1 MNNSI
6 PTGTVNAKKRPV
18 FKDSKGRTF
27 VKEGSKKVYVKK
39 LFMPTTNVAKSP
51 MIETGKIDAKKRK
64 VFKDSK
70 GRTYVK
76 PDGKKVYVKKLFT
89 PERPVTPVVL
99 KSPVADT
106 GKINSKERRV
116 LKDTKGRTYV
126 KEGDKKVYVRKLF
139 TPKVNR
145 IVPVV
150 RDEPKTR
157 ETKEPKTRKTKEPR
171 KLLVFRKKVAT
182 TPVVVDWRSTL
193 PEKFLC
199 ASRGL
204 RQKTSTCWFN
214 SALNGLVLSSA
225 SSKLLLEDMRKNLSK
240 EEIRELSDM
249 KVSDVCPKELSKK
262 FVYAYALKIH
272 DEFLQNKNKNESK
285 NLVDKM
291 FTPKALP
298 TPVAQ
303 GKKGY
308 YAIDAI
314 HQLLRR
320 VFPNKGRATIG
331 MLEEAK
337 RISNDTEF
345 LVYDTVITKLHDIP
359 PTIAGKFRLSH
370 ISYIVNLERTGELHA
385 VTAYICGKQKSIY
398 DSNRMGRLD
407 INWEVARNRKSILVY
422 SGASKLH
429 SIAYALY
436 IKE

>member
-1 MNNSI
+1 M
-6 PTGTVNAKKRPV
+6 GTVNTKKRPV

-89 PERPVTPVVL
+89 PERPITPVIL

-126 KEGDKKVYVRKLF
+126 KEGDKKVYVKKLF

-145 IVPVV
+145 IAPVV
-150 RDEPKTR
+150 RDESR
-157 ETKEPKTRKTKEPR
+157 SRKTKEPR

-182 TPVVVDWRSTL
+182 MPAVDWRSTL

-225 SSKLLLEDMRKNLSK
+225 SSKLLLEDMRKSLSK

-303 GKKGY
+303 GEKGY

-359 PTIAGKFRLSH
+359 PTVAGKFRLSH
-370 ISYIVNLERTGELHA
+370 ISYIVNLERTGEFHA
-385 VTAYICGKQKSIY
+385 VTAYICGRQKSIY

-407 INWEVARNRKSILVY
+407 INWEVARNRKSILAY

>member
-39 LFMPTTNVAKSP
+39 LFMPTTNIAKSP

-64 VFKDSK
+64 VFKNSK

-76 PDGKKVYVKKLFT
+76 EGSKKVYVKKLFT
-89 PERPVTPVVL
+89 PERPVTPVIL

-126 KEGDKKVYVRKLF
+126 KEGDKKVYVKKLF
-139 TPKVNR
+139 TPKINR
-145 IVPVV
+145 IAPVV
-150 RDEPKTR
+150 RDESRTL
-157 ETKEPKTRKTKEPR
+157 KTKEPR
-171 KLLVFRKKVAT
+171 KLLVFTKKVAT
-182 TPVVVDWRSTL
+182 IPAVDWRSTL

-303 GKKGY
+303 GEKGY

-370 ISYIVNLERTGELHA
+370 ISYIVNLERTGEFHA
-385 VTAYICGKQKSIY
+385 VTAYICGRQKSIY

-407 INWEVARNRKSILVY
+407 INWEVARNRKSILQY
-422 SGASKLH
+422 SGARKLH

>member
-39 LFMPTTNVAKSP
+39 LFMPTTNIAKSP

-76 PDGKKVYVKKLFT
+76 EGSKKVYVKKLFT
-89 PERPVTPVVL
+89 PERPVTPVIL

-145 IVPVV
+145 IAPVV
-150 RDEPKTR
+150 RDESR
-157 ETKEPKTRKTKEPR
+157 SRKTKEPR
-171 KLLVFRKKVAT
+171 KLLVFTKKVAT
-182 TPVVVDWRSTL
+182 IPAVDWRSTL

-303 GKKGY
+303 GEKGY

-370 ISYIVNLERTGELHA
+370 ISYIVNLERTGEFHA
-385 VTAYICGKQKSIY
+385 VTAYICGRQKSIY

-407 INWEVARNRKSILVY
+407 INWEVARNRKSILQY
-422 SGASKLH
+422 SGASKMH

>member
-1 MNNSI
+1 MDNSI

-39 LFMPTTNVAKSP
+39 LFMPKTDVAKSP

-76 PDGKKVYVKKLFT
+76 EGSKKIYVKKLFT
-89 PERPVTPVVL
+89 PERPVTPVIL

-145 IVPVV
+145 IAPVV
-150 RDEPKTR
+150 RDESR
-157 ETKEPKTRKTKEPR
+157 SRKTKEPR

-182 TPVVVDWRSTL
+182 IPIVDWRSML

-225 SSKLLLEDMRKNLSK
+225 SSKLLLEDMRRSLSK

-370 ISYIVNLERTGELHA
+370 ISYIVNLERTGEFHA
-385 VTAYICGKQKSIY
+385 VTAYICGRQKSIY

-407 INWEVARNRKSILVY
+407 INWEVARNRKSILQY

>member
-1 MNNSI
+1 MDDSV

-39 LFMPTTNVAKSP
+39 LFMPKTDVAKSP

-89 PERPVTPVVL
+89 PERPVTPVIL

-106 GKINSKERRV
+106 GKINSKERKV

-145 IVPVV
+145 IAPVV
-150 RDEPKTR
+150 RDESR
-157 ETKEPKTRKTKEPR
+157 SRKTKEPR
-171 KLLVFRKKVAT
+171 KLLVPSMKVAA
-182 TPVVVDWRSTL
+182 TPVVNWRSML

-225 SSKLLLEDMRKNLSK
+225 SSKLLLEDMRKSLSK

-303 GKKGY
+303 GEKGY

-370 ISYIVNLERTGELHA
+370 ISYIVEKERTGELHA

-398 DSNRMGRLD
+398 DSNNNYRKD
-407 INWEVARNRKSILVY
+407 INWEVARNKKSILQY
-422 SGASKLH
+422 SGARKMN

>member
-1 MNNSI
+1 MDTSI
-6 PTGTVNAKKRPV
+6 STGTVNAKKRPV

-39 LFMPTTNVAKSP
+39 LFMPVTNVAKSP

-99 KSPVADT
+99 RSPVADT
-106 GKINSKERRV
+106 GKINSKKRKV

-126 KEGDKKVYVRKLF
+126 KEGDKKVYVKKLF
-139 TPKVNR
+139 TPTKVNR
-145 IVPVV
+145 IAPVV
-150 RDEPKTR
+150 RDESR
-157 ETKEPKTRKTKEPR
+157 SRKTKEPR
-171 KLLVFRKKVAT
+171 KLLVPSMKVAS
-182 TPVVVDWRSTL
+182 TPADNWKSKL
-193 PEKFLC
+193 PEQFFC

-214 SALNGLVLSSA
+214 SALNGLVLASA
-225 SSKLLLEDMRKNLSK
+225 SSKMLLDDMRKNLSK
-240 EEIRELSDM
+240 DEIRGMSDM
-249 KVSDVCPKELSKK
+249 KLNDVCPRELSKK

-272 DEFLQNKNKNESK
+272 DEFLQNRDKNESR
-285 NLVDKM
+285 NLVSKM
-291 FTPKALP
+291 FTPKVLP

-303 GKKGY
+303 GEKGY

-320 VFPNKGRATIG
+320 VFPDRKRSTIG
-331 MLEEAK
+331 MLEEVK
-337 RISNDTEF
+337 RLPGDTEF
-345 LVYDTVITKLHDIP
+345 LVYDTVMTKLHDIP
-359 PTIAGKFRLSH
+359 PSIAGKFRISH
-370 ISYIVNLERTGELHA
+370 ISYIVELERTGGLHA
-385 VTAYICGKQKSIY
+385 VTAYICGKEKSIY
-398 DSNRMGRLD
+398 DSNNNYRLN
-407 INWEVARNRKSILVY
+407 INWEAARNKKSILHY
-422 SGASKLH
+422 SGAKKMH

-436 IKE
+436 IKEIIPT

>member
-39 LFMPTTNVAKSP
+39 LFMPTTNIAKSP

-76 PDGKKVYVKKLFT
+76 EGSKKVYVKKLFT
-89 PERPVTPVVL
+89 PERPVTPVIL

-145 IVPVV
+145 IAPVV
-150 RDEPKTR
+150 RDESR
-157 ETKEPKTRKTKEPR
+157 SRKTKEPR
-171 KLLVFRKKVAT
+171 KLLVFTKKVAT
-182 TPVVVDWRSTL
+182 IPAVDWRSTL

-303 GKKGY
+303 GEKGY

-370 ISYIVNLERTGELHA
+370 ISYIVNLERTGEFHA
-385 VTAYICGKQKSIY
+385 VTAYICGRQKSIY

>member
-1 MNNSI
+1 
-6 PTGTVNAKKRPV
+6 
-18 FKDSKGRTF
+18 
-27 VKEGSKKVYVKK
+27 
-39 LFMPTTNVAKSP
+39 
-51 MIETGKIDAKKRK
+51 
-64 VFKDSK
+64 
-70 GRTYVK
+70 
-76 PDGKKVYVKKLFT
+76 
-89 PERPVTPVVL
+89 
-99 KSPVADT
+99 
-106 GKINSKERRV
+106 
-116 LKDTKGRTYV
+116 
-126 KEGDKKVYVRKLF
+126 
-139 TPKVNR
+139 
-145 IVPVV
+145 
-150 RDEPKTR
+150 
-157 ETKEPKTRKTKEPR
+157 
-171 KLLVFRKKVAT
+171 
-182 TPVVVDWRSTL
+182 
-193 PEKFLC
+193 
-199 ASRGL
+199 
-204 RQKTSTCWFN
+204 
-214 SALNGLVLSSA
+214 
-225 SSKLLLEDMRKNLSK
+225 LLLEDMRKNLSK

-370 ISYIVNLERTGELHA
+370 ISYIVNLERTGEFHA

>member
-39 LFMPTTNVAKSP
+39 LFMPTTNIAKSP

-64 VFKDSK
+64 VFKNSK

-76 PDGKKVYVKKLFT
+76 EGSKKVYVKKLFT
-89 PERPVTPVVL
+89 PERPITPVIL

-126 KEGDKKVYVRKLF
+126 KEGDKKVYVKKLF

-145 IVPVV
+145 IAPVV
-150 RDEPKTR
+150 RDESR
-157 ETKEPKTRKTKEPR
+157 SRKTKEPR
-171 KLLVFRKKVAT
+171 KLLVPSMKVAPP
-182 TPVVVDWRSTL
+182 PVVNWRSML

-303 GKKGY
+303 GEKGY

-370 ISYIVNLERTGELHA
+370 ISYIVNLERTGEFHA
-385 VTAYICGKQKSIY
+385 VTAYICGRQKSIY